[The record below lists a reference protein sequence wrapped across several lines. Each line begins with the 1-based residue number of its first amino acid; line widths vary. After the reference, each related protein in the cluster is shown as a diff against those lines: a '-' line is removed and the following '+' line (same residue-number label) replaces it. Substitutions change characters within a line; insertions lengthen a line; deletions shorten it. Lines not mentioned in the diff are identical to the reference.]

1 MEQLEKLSVIAEEI
15 SNTENKENQ
24 TFLIIA
30 HQENEDGKGKS
41 IGLVKGKTSELVASI
56 CVAMDGEPELLN
68 VLQRAIQVH
77 RLSKMLENG
86 KF

>member
-15 SNTENKENQ
+15 SNSENKENQ

-30 HQENEDGKGKS
+30 HDETEDGKGKS
-41 IGLVKGKTSELVASI
+41 IGLVKGMDSSLVASI
-56 CVAMDGEPELLN
+56 CVAIDGEPALLN
-68 VLQRAIQVH
+68 VLERAIQVH
-77 RLSKMLENG
+77 KLSKMLENG